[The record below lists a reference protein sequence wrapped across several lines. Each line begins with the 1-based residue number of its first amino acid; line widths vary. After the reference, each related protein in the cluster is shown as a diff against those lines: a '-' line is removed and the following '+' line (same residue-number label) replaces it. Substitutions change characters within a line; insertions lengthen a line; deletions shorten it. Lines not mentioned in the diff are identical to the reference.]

1 LGSVA
6 EAVGPRVYL
15 DTNFFIYALEEVE
28 PWGKIAR
35 KILVALDAREC
46 VAVTSEL
53 TLAECLVKPLE
64 LGRSEVAEA
73 YRDLLTDRP
82 SLNVV
87 PITREV
93 LVEAA
98 RLRASTRI
106 KLPDAIHSATALEG
120 KCSSFLTNDDR
131 LKIEGITVLRWNGLE
146 RALSEEVNPKP

>member
-6 EAVGPRVYL
+6 ETVGPRVYL
-15 DTNFFIYALEEVE
+15 DSNFFIYALEEVE
-28 PWGKIAR
+28 PWAKVAR
-35 KILVALDAREC
+35 KIFVALDADEC
-46 VAVTSEL
+46 AAVTSEL

-73 YRDLLTDRP
+73 YRDLLIDRP
-82 SLNVV
+82 SLSVV

-106 KLPDAIHSATALEG
+106 KLPDAIHAATALQG

-131 LKIEGITVLRWNGLE
+131 LKIEGVEVLRWDGLE
-146 RALSEEVNPKP
+146 SALSSE